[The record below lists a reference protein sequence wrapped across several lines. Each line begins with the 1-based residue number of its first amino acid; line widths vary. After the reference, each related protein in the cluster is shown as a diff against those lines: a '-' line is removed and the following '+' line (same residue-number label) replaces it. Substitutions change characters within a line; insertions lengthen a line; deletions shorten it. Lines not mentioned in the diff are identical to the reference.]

1 MAGTRRQLAAGLTA
15 VLVGLVV
22 VAGACGSSGR
32 DLAEVPEGVTAP
44 PRSTSSTVPP
54 TVTPAVLTL
63 TTDAWAPGGT
73 IPATYG
79 CDGEGTS
86 PPLSWGGVPPGTS
99 ELALVV
105 TDPDADGF
113 VHWIVTG
120 IAPTDGQV
128 EAGAVPEGAT
138 QRTTTAG
145 EAAWFPLCP
154 PPGEL
159 HTYNVTLLA
168 FDLPAEVP
176 PGGGAADVVAA
187 LEAQAT
193 DRSVITGSFER

>member
-1 MAGTRRQLAAGLTA
+1 MAASVVALVVLAALA
-15 VLVGLVV
+15 
-22 VAGACGSSGR
+22 AACGSSGR

-54 TVTPAVLTL
+54 TVTPSVLTL
-63 TTDAWAPGGT
+63 STDAWSPGG
-73 IPATYG
+73 PVPSTYG
-79 CDGEGTS
+79 CDGEGIS

-128 EAGAVPEGAT
+128 EAGTVPDGAV
-138 QRTTTAG
+138 QHTTTAG

-168 FDLPAEVP
+168 FDLPAQVP
-176 PGGGAADVVAA
+176 PGVAAADVVAA
-187 LEAQAT
+187 LDAQAT
-193 DRSVITGSFER
+193 DRSVITGSFAR